1 MKTLGIIGAGD
12 LGKQIAYYAINDNHY
27 DGVVFFDDYYDN
39 NTQQNNNKV
48 VGKLVDIEKAFN
60 DKVFDELIIGIG
72 YKHLEFKKKIYEQLK
87 DKITFG
93 KIIHSSSI
101 ISESANIEEGCVIY
115 PGCIIDINC
124 IVKANTIVNIGCSIS
139 HDSEIGEC
147 CFLSPRV
154 AIAGFVKISNECILG
169 INSTI
174 IDNIK
179 ISPKVKLGAS
189 AVVTNPITEEGLYI
203 GVPAK
208 KYIKK

>member
-12 LGKQIAYYAINDNHY
+12 LGKQIAYYAINEHHY
-27 DGVVFFDDYYDN
+27 DNVVFFDDYYE
-39 NTQQNNNKV
+39 NTPNDKI
-48 VGKLVDIEKAFN
+48 KLLVKLLDIEKAFN
-60 DKVFDELIIGIG
+60 NNLFDELIIGIG
-72 YKHLEFKKKIYEQLK
+72 YNHLEFKNKIYKQLK
-87 DKITFG
+87 NKIPFG
-93 KIIHSSSI
+93 KIIHSTSI